1 MYKKIA
7 SNTISQIFSKAW
19 TAIIAI
25 FLISVL
31 TNYLTV
37 ELYWLYSKVYNYV
50 WIFVFLADLWLY
62 AITIREITNNKE
74 KSAFIVWNVMSL
86 RLILWVFILVLA
98 VLIAFFL
105 PWYNSELALISIF
118 ISSIF
123 TILQLLNSS
132 ILALM
137 QANMKVEYSAFT
149 LIFWKLINLFWI
161 AFIAYVIYPKQ
172 FIENSDYFSPFIY
185 IMIVWVISVF
195 VNTLMNYFYARKIV
209 KFWFDW
215 DFAYIKHIFKI
226 SLPYWVALFLSV
238 VYFKMDI
245 MLLSIMEWEAIADR
259 NISLYSLPMK
269 IVEVIMVIWWFYMT
283 SILPSLTQAFKQRD
297 EKTLS
302 KLTDISFK
310 VLTMFSLMVFVLWI
324 LFRKYVI
331 LIIANKQYLDA
342 IPYNSAD
349 AFLIVFAVILFYFIS
364 LVFIYLFVA
373 SENQSKLLKINIFV
387 TIFNFI
393 WNIILIPNYSFM
405 WAWFVT
411 LLSQILLL
419 TLWYFWTKS
428 LVKFQFPIK
437 FLLIN
442 TVFAI
447 FTYVLWTVI
456 LNNFSFEW
464 INKYW
469 LYIDFFLYWWILFCV
484 YLAFYFVIYK
494 KFIKKFA

>member
-1 MYKKIA
+1 
-7 SNTISQIFSKAW
+7 
-19 TAIIAI
+19 
-25 FLISVL
+25 
-31 TNYLTV
+31 
-37 ELYWLYSKVYNYV
+37 
-50 WIFVFLADLWLY
+50 
-62 AITIREITNNKE
+62 
-74 KSAFIVWNVMSL
+74 
-86 RLILWVFILVLA
+86 
-98 VLIAFFL
+98 
-105 PWYNSELALISIF
+105 
-118 ISSIF
+118 
-123 TILQLLNSS
+123 
-132 ILALM
+132 
-137 QANMKVEYSAFT
+137 
-149 LIFWKLINLFWI
+149 
-161 AFIAYVIYPKQ
+161 
-172 FIENSDYFSPFIY
+172 
-185 IMIVWVISVF
+185 
-195 VNTLMNYFYARKIV
+195 
-209 KFWFDW
+209 
-215 DFAYIKHIFKI
+215 
-226 SLPYWVALFLSV
+226 
-238 VYFKMDI
+238 
-245 MLLSIMEWEAIADR
+245 
-259 NISLYSLPMK
+259 
-269 IVEVIMVIWWFYMT
+269 MVIWWFYMT

-419 TLWYFWTKS
+419 VLWYFWTKS

-447 FTYVLWTVI
+447 FIYVLWTVI

-469 LYIDFFLYWWILFCV
+469 LYIDFFLYWWILFCI

-494 KFIKKFA
+494 RFIKKIA

>member
-1 MYKKIA
+1 
-7 SNTISQIFSKAW
+7 
-19 TAIIAI
+19 
-25 FLISVL
+25 
-31 TNYLTV
+31 
-37 ELYWLYSKVYNYV
+37 
-50 WIFVFLADLWLY
+50 
-62 AITIREITNNKE
+62 
-74 KSAFIVWNVMSL
+74 
-86 RLILWVFILVLA
+86 
-98 VLIAFFL
+98 
-105 PWYNSELALISIF
+105 
-118 ISSIF
+118 
-123 TILQLLNSS
+123 
-132 ILALM
+132 
-137 QANMKVEYSAFT
+137 
-149 LIFWKLINLFWI
+149 
-161 AFIAYVIYPKQ
+161 
-172 FIENSDYFSPFIY
+172 
-185 IMIVWVISVF
+185 
-195 VNTLMNYFYARKIV
+195 MNYFYARKIV

-419 TLWYFWTKS
+419 VLWYFWTKS

-447 FTYVLWTVI
+447 FIYVLWTVI

-469 LYIDFFLYWWILFCV
+469 LYIDFFLYWGILFCI
-484 YLAFYFVIYK
+484 YLVFYFVIYK